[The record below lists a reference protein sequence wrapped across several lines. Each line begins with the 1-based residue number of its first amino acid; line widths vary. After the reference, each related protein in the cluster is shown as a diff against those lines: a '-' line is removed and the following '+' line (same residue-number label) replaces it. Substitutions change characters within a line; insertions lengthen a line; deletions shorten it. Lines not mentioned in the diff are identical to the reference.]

1 MITRDNGPICCSSLA
16 VRCSLFTQPFD
27 LFAIDHRT
35 NQSTQC
41 YSMVH
46 MLVPERGNYP
56 FMNGLALYMNG
67 YLNMNGAEPIHVWAQ
82 PFLFTCFFEFDRTLS
97 PLRPMYLLSFSPP
110 AKKIP
115 TLPIIAFHHIITITI
130 TIIIYH
136 QIFTTSPSP
145 SLRRHSCSFI
155 NLQLS

>member
-110 AKKIP
+110 P
-115 TLPIIAFHHIITITI
+115 TTNHRISPHHHHHHHHHHLSPDIHHITV
-130 TIIIYH
+130 TII
-136 QIFTTSPSP
+136 TSS
-145 SLRRHSCSFI
+145 
-155 NLQLS
+155 QL